1 MRLEIPIKEF
11 QEFIKG
17 YYDINIDLKNI
28 EVNKIKV
35 IYFDSVVL
43 KIKEVKNDEIIFDY
57 EVNGFVDLIA
67 KGVQFF
73 LAKKLDN
80 LPFKWDSITKE
91 VTIDLKKIKS
101 LTQLLKFVYISELQF
116 VNDNILLVLYERD
129 KT

>member
-35 IYFDSVVL
+35 IYFDSAVL
-43 KIKEVKNDEIIFDY
+43 KIKEVKNDEILFDY
-57 EVNGFVDLIA
+57 EVNGLVDLIA
-67 KGVQFF
+67 KVVHFF
-73 LAKKLDN
+73 MKKKLAN
-80 LPFKWDSITKE
+80 LPFKWDSGKRE
-91 VTIDLKKIKS
+91 VTIDLKMIKG
-101 LTQLLKFVYISELQF
+101 LTELLKVLYIYEFQF
-116 VNDNILLVLYERD
+116 VNDNILLVLYERN